1 MKLLL
6 FVVVVGICDIAAS
19 LTPFQLR
26 YKISKTQCA
35 PVKGF
40 ERKTIPCYDFRNK
53 KLVDPKDCGNKAYS
67 HCCIY
72 KCSCIV
78 KGAGTSQGIIPEE
91 YKLSKIVSSKKNVQ
105 KQARLLEN
113 CLSDSSTISES
124 YPKKI
129 TSKIPTNDIVIKKL
143 KSSVEQKK
151 HEKMQNKKTVV
162 KKPKTKS
169 VNKQELNK
177 TRQRPSVNKP
187 LVPKS
192 SANNKFSKKTD
203 KGKST
208 NQEPTFSHVKPT
220 KKPCVTKTTKPSFS
234 FGFFSRLSFM
244 MDQFGFNSNVVK
256 NDSCA

>member
-6 FVVVVGICDIAAS
+6 FVVVVGICDISAS

-91 YKLSKIVSSKKNVQ
+91 YKLSKIVSSKKKIQ
-105 KQARLLEN
+105 KQARPLEN
-113 CLSDSSTISES
+113 CLSDSSPTES
-124 YPKKI
+124 STKKI
-129 TSKIPTNDIVIKKL
+129 TSKNPTKNNVIKKL

-151 HEKMQNKKTVV
+151 HEKIQNKKSVS
-162 KKPKTKS
+162 KKPTTKS
-169 VNKQELNK
+169 YNKKESNK
-177 TRQRPSVNKP
+177 NRHRPSVNKP

-192 SANNKFSKKTD
+192 SAKNELSTKPSKEISTD
-203 KGKST
+203 QK
-208 NQEPTFSHVKPT
+208 PTASHVKPT
-220 KKPCVTKTTKPSFS
+220 KKPCVKKTTKPSFS

-244 MDQFGFNSNVVK
+244 MDQIGFNSNVVK
-256 NDSCA
+256 NDPCA

>member
-6 FVVVVGICDIAAS
+6 FVVVIGICNIAAS

-91 YKLSKIVSSKKNVQ
+91 YKLSKIVSSKKKIQ

-113 CLSDSSTISES
+113 CFPDTSPSESST
-124 YPKKI
+124 KKI
-129 TSKIPTNDIVIKKL
+129 TSKNPTKNNVIKKL

-151 HEKMQNKKTVV
+151 HEKMQNKRTVSKKTT
-162 KKPKTKS
+162 TKS
-169 VNKQELNK
+169 FDKKESNKS
-177 TRQRPSVNKP
+177 RQRPIVNNP

-192 SANNKFSKKTD
+192 SAKNEFSKKPS
-203 KGKST
+203 KEIST
-208 NQEPTFSHVKPT
+208 NQKPT
-220 KKPCVTKTTKPSFS
+220 APHVNPTEKPCVTKTTKPSFS

-244 MDQFGFNSNVVK
+244 MDKFGFNSNVVK
-256 NDSCA
+256 NEACA